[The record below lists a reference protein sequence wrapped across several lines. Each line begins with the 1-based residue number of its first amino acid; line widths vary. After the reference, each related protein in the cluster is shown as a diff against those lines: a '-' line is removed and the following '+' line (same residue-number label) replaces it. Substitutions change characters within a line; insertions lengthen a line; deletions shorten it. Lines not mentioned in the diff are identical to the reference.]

1 MQYKTTPATREL
13 IREMNTFDQVNGTN
27 LPTDNVYEES
37 YQIGDMKIRYFLNKT
52 NISLIDGYS
61 YE

>member
-1 MQYKTTPATREL
+1 MQYKTTPATRE
-13 IREMNTFDQVNGTN
+13 IIHEMNAFDQANGTN

-37 YQIGDMKIRYFLNKT
+37 YQIGDKKVRYFLNKT

>member
-1 MQYKTTPATREL
+1 MQYKTTPATREI
-13 IREMNTFDQVNGTN
+13 IREMNIFDQVNGTK

-37 YQIGDMKIRYFLNKT
+37 YQVGEKKIRYFLNKT
-52 NISLIDGYS
+52 NIALIDGYS

>member
-1 MQYKTTPATREL
+1 MQYKSTPATREL
-13 IREMNTFDQVNGTN
+13 IREMNIFDQVNGTK

-37 YQIGDMKIRYFLNKT
+37 YRIGDMKIRYFLNKT
-52 NISLIDGYS
+52 NIALIDGYS

>member
-13 IREMNTFDQVNGTN
+13 IREMQVFDQVNGTKI
-27 LPTDNVYEES
+27 PTANVYEES
-37 YQIGDMKIRYFLNKT
+37 YQVGEKKIRYFLNKT

>member
-1 MQYKTTPATREL
+1 MQYKQHQQHESL
-13 IREMNTFDQVNGTN
+13 FREMNTFDRANGTK
-27 LPTDNVYEES
+27 LPTNNVYEES

-52 NISLIDGYS
+52 NISLIGSYS

>member
-1 MQYKTTPATREL
+1 MQYKSTPATREL
-13 IREMNTFDQVNGTN
+13 IREMNTFDRANGTN

-37 YQIGDMKIRYFLNKT
+37 YQIGDMKIRYFLNKA
-52 NISLIDGYS
+52 NIGLIDGYS

>member
-1 MQYKTTPATREL
+1 MQYKSTPATREL
-13 IREMNTFDQVNGTN
+13 IREMNIFDQVNGTN

-37 YQIGDMKIRYFLNKT
+37 YQIGEKRIRYFLNKA
-52 NISLIDGYS
+52 NIALIDGYS

>member
-1 MQYKTTPATREL
+1 MQYKSTPATREL
-13 IREMNTFDQVNGTN
+13 IREMQVFDQVNGTN

-37 YQIGDMKIRYFLNKT
+37 YQIGEKKIRYFLNKT

>member
-1 MQYKTTPATREL
+1 MQYKSTPATREL
-13 IREMNTFDQVNGTN
+13 IREMNTFDRANGTN

>member
-1 MQYKTTPATREL
+1 MQYKSTPATREL
-13 IREMNTFDQVNGTN
+13 IREMQVFDQVNGTKI
-27 LPTDNVYEES
+27 PTDNVYEEA
-37 YQIGDMKIRYFLNKT
+37 YQIGEKKIRYFLNKT

>member
-13 IREMNTFDQVNGTN
+13 IREMNTFDQANGTKI
-27 LPTDNVYEES
+27 PTDNVYEES
-37 YQIGDMKIRYFLNKT
+37 YHIGDKKICYFLNKT
-52 NISLIDGYS
+52 NIGLIDGYS

>member
-52 NISLIDGYS
+52 NIGLIDGYS

>member
-1 MQYKTTPATREL
+1 MQYKSTPATREL
-13 IREMNTFDQVNGTN
+13 IREMNTFDQVNGTK

-52 NISLIDGYS
+52 NIALIDGYS

>member
-1 MQYKTTPATREL
+1 MQYKSTPATREL
-13 IREMNTFDQVNGTN
+13 IREMNTFDQANGTK
-27 LPTDNVYEES
+27 LPADNVYEES
-37 YQIGDMKIRYFLNKT
+37 YQIGDKKICYFLNKT

>member
-1 MQYKTTPATREL
+1 
-13 IREMNTFDQVNGTN
+13 MNTFDQVNGTK
-27 LPTDNVYEES
+27 LPADNVYEES

-52 NISLIDGYS
+52 NIGLIDGYS

>member
-13 IREMNTFDQVNGTN
+13 IREMNTFDRANGTN